1 VTKAHKFVQL
11 KEMTMALDDAS
22 EEMWADSWDRLT
34 LKRKLDFYL
43 TGLEGVDIAALRAQ
57 YTAEER
63 LAEWEAQRSRE
74 EN

>member
-1 VTKAHKFVQL
+1 
-11 KEMTMALDDAS
+11 MALDDTS

-43 TGLEGVDIAALRAQ
+43 TGLEGVDIAELRAQ

-63 LAEWEAQRSRE
+63 LVSGRPRDQERE
-74 EN
+74 IDL